1 MKFKKKNLID
11 IINKFDWIAAVF
23 FLIVLL
29 FILKDKI
36 MILLDIQIS
45 IIDNIISV
53 FGTLFGFVLTCL
65 SIFIIFKTDDKYSIR
80 KQDNKD
86 ALGKL
91 LTNDKFNDIYM
102 LFLKNLYSIGMVLLL
117 SFTIYFISTVEV
129 KLKIVFIIIYMFFIG
144 LSIIRT
150 TLSLLAFKKLIEV
163 IIKNK

>member
-11 IINKFDWIAAVF
+11 IINKFDWIAAIF

-65 SIFIIFKTDDKYSIR
+65 SIFIIFKTDDKYLIR

-102 LFLKNLYSIGMVLLL
+102 LFLKNLYSIGIVLLL

-129 KLKIVFIIIYMFFIG
+129 KLKIMFIIIYMFFIG

>member
-11 IINKFDWIAAVF
+11 IINKFDWIAAIF

-36 MILLDIQIS
+36 MILPDIQIS

-53 FGTLFGFVLTCL
+53 FGTLFGFVLMCL

-91 LTNDKFNDIYM
+91 LTNDKFDDIYM
-102 LFLKNLYSIGMVLLL
+102 LFLKNLYSIGIVLLL
-117 SFTIYFISTVEV
+117 
-129 KLKIVFIIIYMFFIG
+129 
-144 LSIIRT
+144 
-150 TLSLLAFKKLIEV
+150 
-163 IIKNK
+163 